1 MEIDNEID
9 GKSLSKYIVKDIAF
23 TSSSML
29 VATGKLSLF
38 TNIENG
44 EVIVGSVS
52 EAENY
57 KEDLFAKRI

>member
-1 MEIDNEID
+1 M
-9 GKSLSKYIVKDIAF
+9 KDIAF

-29 VATGKLSLF
+29 IATGKLLMLN
-38 TNIENG
+38 TLENG